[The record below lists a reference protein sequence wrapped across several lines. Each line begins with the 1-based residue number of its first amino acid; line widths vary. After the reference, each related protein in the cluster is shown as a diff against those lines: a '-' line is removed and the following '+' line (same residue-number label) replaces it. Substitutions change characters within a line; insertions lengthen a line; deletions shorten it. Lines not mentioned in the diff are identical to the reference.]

1 MLRIVMFPT
10 HINDLRDR
18 LVCTPGCKVSLTR
31 EVPGS
36 NPSSSYFCL
45 FLEIEDPPTMKPKE
59 VNMPNKRK
67 KKLLRKSIKRL
78 RCIRIGKFLKE
89 DRKRF
94 RDPLKDDIS
103 GRKWYDLFM
112 CRHPEL
118 SERIAETVISVSANV
133 SEEDTKRWFHNFE
146 FCPKENNYFN
156 IYQNPSRVF
165 NGDESNFQLYPKSG
179 KIISLR
185 GERDVY
191 EVDHAAAKTEI
202 LHLH

>member
-1 MLRIVMFPT
+1 MDDFVKKLCQDCLMQNRREFVLFLPV
-10 HINDLRDR
+10 LRDR
-18 LVCTPGCKVSLTR
+18 R
-31 EVPGS
+31 
-36 NPSSSYFCL
+36 
-45 FLEIEDPPTMKPKE
+45 PTYHETK
-59 VNMPNKRK
+59 
-67 KKLLRKSIKRL
+67 
-78 RCIRIGKFLKE
+78 GK
-89 DRKRF
+89 
-94 RDPLKDDIS
+94 
-103 GRKWYDLFM
+103 
-112 CRHPEL
+112 L

-191 EVDHAAAKTEI
+191 EVDHAAAKTVFIVLFTFCANGDITPPLVLFPNKRFPNDKKSSVPNERGI
-202 LHLH
+202 GLSCTG